1 MRGRTKWIVGV
12 TLFLWLFALAGMAR
26 GAEFSADMVTL
37 QGGQQS
43 VSKVFYK
50 GHLYRMEMEQGGQK
64 SISIGNIAEKVV
76 WALDPASKT
85 YFEFRGS
92 QAQAPGSAEVDKEVV
107 KEIRKLG
114 METIQGYP
122 CEKTQV
128 VYKDPAMGVMTMW
141 FSQKLGVAL
150 RMEYPNNS
158 MTTEYRN
165 IREGPQADSLF
176 KIPAGYR
183 KMAIPGM

>member
-1 MRGRTKWIVGV
+1 MRSRSKWILAL
-12 TLFLWLFALAGMAR
+12 TILLWLFALAGMAR
-26 GAEFSADMVTL
+26 STEFSADMATL
-37 QGGQQS
+37 QGGQES
-43 VSKVFYK
+43 VAKTFYK
-50 GHLYRMEMEQGGQK
+50 GNLYRMEMEQGGQK